1 MKRLF
6 KFCGRSSA
14 ASGMTAVYV
23 LGTLFRSLMEKYFGS
38 ELIPTTCTSEKLK
51 KLKLISLLK
60 NSQGDYL
67 INLLVFVT

>member
-1 MKRLF
+1 MKRFF

-14 ASGMTAVYV
+14 ASGMPALYV

-38 ELIPTTCTSEKLK
+38 ELIPRTGTIEKLK

-60 NSQGDYL
+60 SRQEYYL